1 MALRSVHN
9 MREYDSLLQGAGRKV
24 VVVDFF
30 ATWCGPCRAV
40 APHVE
45 NLARQYAQVSVF
57 AKVDC
62 DAARE
67 VAQHC
72 SIQAMPTFHVYS
84 QGRLVEEIVGANV
97 SRIESALQ
105 RYAPKVMGPGHRLGD
120 SNGGSGEQASG
131 PKIQWDAP
139 AKRRE
144 GRKVAATKSAVTA
157 SKSDV
162 RYQDAQSGTVDNAL
176 LKQLVDMGFDEA
188 TAKESLVATNNE
200 SLARAVDFI
209 SLEDKVTENPNP
221 EGAVGQSEG
230 LSTNSVDP
238 PLETGMLLLRLPD
251 GGRLE
256 LAITS
261 ADTLGSVWTAV
272 EEIHPDIAKAGF
284 KLVQQYPQK
293 VYTAA
298 NANVRLSEEN
308 LTKRAQLR
316 LVPL

>member
-1 MALRSVHN
+1 MAVRSVQSMQEYESLLRS
-9 MREYDSLLQGAGRKV
+9 AGQKV

-62 DAARE
+62 DAARD
-67 VAQHC
+67 VAQYC
-72 SIQAMPTFHVYS
+72 SIRAMPTFHVYS
-84 QGRLVEEIVGANV
+84 QGRLVEEIVGADV
-97 SRIESALQ
+97 GRLESTLRQ
-105 RYAPKVMGPGHRLGD
+105 HAPRTMGPGHRLGG
-120 SNGGSGEQASG
+120 GGSSEQTGG

-139 AKRRE
+139 ADRQGEKR
-144 GRKVAATKSAVTA
+144 VAATRTA
-157 SKSDV
+157 AGTSKPDV
-162 RYQDAQSGTVDNAL
+162 PRSKVQSGGVDESL
-176 LKQLVDMGFDEA
+176 LKQLLDMGFDEA
-188 TAKESLVATNNE
+188 TAKKSLLATNSE
-200 SLARAVDFI
+200 SVAKAVDYI
-209 SLEDKVTENPNP
+209 SVADDGEDEAK
-221 EGAVGQSEG
+221 Q
-230 LSTNSVDP
+230 TNSSDQAEALNKDEIDP
-238 PLETGMLLLRLPD
+238 STEKGTLLLRLPD

-256 LAITS
+256 LAVTS
-261 ADTLGSVWTAV
+261 ADTLGSVWSVVAETYPA
-272 EEIHPDIAKAGF
+272 IAKTGF

-298 NANVRLSEEN
+298 NADVRLCDEN